1 MDMWGSDRDPKSTQE
16 SSPLPSRPRI
26 LVVDDEESIRRFA
39 DRALRSAGYDVVVAS
54 NGAEAL
60 TLVAGQA
67 AFDLCVLDVVMPEM
81 RGDEL
86 GRRLRQRD
94 ADVKVL
100 YFTGYSD
107 VLFEEKQVL
116 WANESFAEKPLT
128 IEGLREAVSL
138 LLFGHTR
145 GPR

>member
-1 MDMWGSDRDPKSTQE
+1 MDMWGSDKDPKGTQE
-16 SSPLPSRPRI
+16 SARLPSRPRI

-39 DRALRSAGYDVVVAS
+39 DRALRSAGYDVVVAC
-54 NGAEAL
+54 NGPEAL
-60 TLVAGQA
+60 TLVEAQP
-67 AFDLCVLDVVMPEM
+67 AFDLYVLDVVMPEM

-94 ADVKVL
+94 ADAKVL

-107 VLFEEKQVL
+107 VLFQEKQML
-116 WANESFAEKPLT
+116 WDNESFAEKPLT

-145 GPR
+145 GPQ

>member
-1 MDMWGSDRDPKSTQE
+1 MDMWGSGKDPKSAHE
-16 SSPLPSRPRI
+16 RSPLPGRPRI

-54 NGAEAL
+54 NGPEAL
-60 TLVAGQA
+60 TLVEAQA

-107 VLFEEKQVL
+107 VLFEEKPVL
-116 WANESFAEKPLT
+116 WDNESFAEKPLT

-145 GPR
+145 GPQ

>member
-1 MDMWGSDRDPKSTQE
+1 MDMWGSDKDPKNSQDTRTI
-16 SSPLPSRPRI
+16 PTRPRV
-26 LVVDDEESIRRFA
+26 LVVDDEESIRRFV
-39 DRALRSAGYDVVVAS
+39 DRALRGAGYDVDAAA
-54 NGAEAL
+54 NGPEAL
-60 TLVAGQA
+60 ALVEAQRP
-67 AFDLCVLDVVMPEM
+67 FDLYVLDVVMPEM

-94 ADVKVL
+94 PDAKVL

-107 VLFEEKQVL
+107 VLFREKQVL
-116 WANESFAEKPLT
+116 WDNESFAEKPLT

-145 GPR
+145 GPQ

>member
-1 MDMWGSDRDPKSTQE
+1 MDMWGSDKDPKSTHG
-16 SSPLPSRPRI
+16 SSPVTGRPRI

-54 NGAEAL
+54 NGPEAL
-60 TLVAGQA
+60 TLVEAQA

-107 VLFEEKQVL
+107 VLFEEKPVL
-116 WANESFAEKPLT
+116 WDNESFAEKPLT

-145 GPR
+145 GPQ